1 MTTLSCNISAMRAS
15 ERPLESFKE
24 LGYRGHSWSLE
35 LHWIQPYSGTTSDQG
50 RHGFPSLK
58 DPIKSQIR
66 NLPSRFLFSLSSGP
80 PLQSLISL
88 FQWIS
93 SFKSLS
99 IQGQLLA
106 IKFGPRQP
114 HLIRHQAAS
123 LSRKKSVNSNPCRSV
138 LGADAAAAAARQLSS
153 EVSEVYLP
161 TYLDRMPPHITL
173 RNCNCYCVVGPSQ
186 CGHYVPVSCC
196 WGVPTVNCT
205 QDTSK
210 TTQILWR
217 V

>member
-1 MTTLSCNISAMRAS
+1 MRAS

-35 LHWIQPYSGTTSDQG
+35 LHRIQPYSGTTSDQG
-50 RHGFPSLK
+50 RHGFPSIK

-66 NLPSRFLFSLSSGP
+66 NLLSRFLFSLSSGP

-106 IKFGPRQP
+106 IKFDPRQP
-114 HLIRHQAAS
+114 HLIRQQAAS
-123 LSRKKSVNSNPCRSV
+123 LSRKSLWTVIRAALCWEQTQLQLLHGSCR
-138 LGADAAAAAARQLSS
+138 RKCQKFTF
-153 EVSEVYLP
+153 LP
-161 TYLDRMPPHITL
+161 
-173 RNCNCYCVVGPSQ
+173 
-186 CGHYVPVSCC
+186 
-196 WGVPTVNCT
+196 W
-205 QDTSK
+205 
-210 TTQILWR
+210 
-217 V
+217 